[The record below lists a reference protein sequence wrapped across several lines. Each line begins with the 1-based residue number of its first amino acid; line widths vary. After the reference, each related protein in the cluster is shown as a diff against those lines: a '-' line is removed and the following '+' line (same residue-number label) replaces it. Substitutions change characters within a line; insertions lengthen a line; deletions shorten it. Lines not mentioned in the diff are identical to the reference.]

1 MSRSLDLAAAEA
13 ATCVRC
19 RLAERR
25 TTVVYGSGRH
35 DADLLFVGE
44 GPGQHEDLQGLP
56 FVGAAG
62 QLLERMLGGIGLSRD
77 EVYIANVVKCRPP
90 GNRDPRPDE
99 IEACSP
105 WLEEQI
111 GLIDPATIVTLGN
124 FATRFVLREE
134 VSISRVRGQRFAVGG
149 RTVIPTYHPAAILR
163 SGGEGSSR
171 FREFAADFAVIA
183 TALSE
188 PRHAPAVTTAPATA
202 PPEATG
208 PSQLG
213 LFA

>member
-1 MSRSLDLAAAEA
+1 MTRSLALAAAEA
-13 ATCVRC
+13 STCVRC
-19 RLAERR
+19 RLSERR
-25 TTVVYGSGRH
+25 TTVVYGSGRQ
-35 DADLLFVGE
+35 DADLMFVGE
-44 GPGQHEDLQGLP
+44 GPGQNEDLQGLP

-62 QLLERMLGGIGLSRD
+62 HLLERMLGDIGLSRD

-99 IEACSP
+99 IDACSP
-105 WLEEQI
+105 WLAEQI
-111 GLIDPATIVTLGN
+111 GLVDPTTIVTLGN

-134 VSISRVRGQRFAVGG
+134 VSISRVRGQRFAVDG

-171 FREFAADFAVIA
+171 FREFAADFGEVASA
-183 TALSE
+183 LADPTPPPTAS
-188 PRHAPAVTTAPATA
+188 PSPGDGSS
-202 PPEATG
+202 G